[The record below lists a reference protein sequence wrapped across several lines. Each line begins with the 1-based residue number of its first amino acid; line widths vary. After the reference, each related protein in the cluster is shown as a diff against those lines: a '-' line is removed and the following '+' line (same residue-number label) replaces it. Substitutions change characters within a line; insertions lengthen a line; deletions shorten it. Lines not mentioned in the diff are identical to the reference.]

1 VYTSKL
7 QMVIKK
13 CTPSLTQAP
22 DSKKTKLKNS
32 VLHDMKTFKFKQE
45 RQTNERHVNRNSKQN
60 KGKVHKSKNFK
71 HFQDAETPSNKTLTT
86 SDIDITPNTFI
97 NNFKHYVEYL
107 ACSTIG
113 DSNTYYKHLQ
123 KEQSNKNPEAT
134 SQLQAVQY
142 FEILENEITSIEH
155 KIGLIGNERLVTLL
169 KSLRD
174 ALRPPETIQNY
185 WCICALTGMPSN
197 QLIALTPN
205 FKIDAQYQASVTAL
219 WLCLHLPKIEQT
231 RIDNFIS
238 SYTDSVFVSKIINA
252 YLQSEESTSMCQVY
266 FWAFKKCFDTFE
278 HTFKA
283 LSAIIDK
290 AKVLTGINEASNE
303 VYNEDCNKHCNKI
316 QN

>member
-1 VYTSKL
+1 MVKL
-7 QMVIKK
+7 TKA
-13 CTPSLTQAP
+13 L
-22 DSKKTKLKNS
+22 DSKKPKLKNS
-32 VLHDMKTFKFKQE
+32 VLHDVKTFKSK
-45 RQTNERHVNRNSKQN
+45 NDSHVNQNSKEN
-60 KGKVHKSKNFK
+60 KNKVYKLKDSKRSR
-71 HFQDAETPSNKTLTT
+71 ETATLSNKPVTT

-97 NNFKHYVEYL
+97 NNFKYYMEYL

-142 FEILENEITSIEH
+142 FEILENEIISIEH
-155 KIGLIGNERLVTLL
+155 KIGLIGNERLMTLL

-238 SYTDSVFVSKIINA
+238 SYTDSIFVSKIINA
-252 YLQSEESTSMCQVY
+252 YLQSEKSTSMCQVY

-283 LSAIIDK
+283 LPAIINK
-290 AKVLTGINEASNE
+290 AKVLTGTNEASNE
-303 VYNEDCNKHCNKI
+303 VCNEDCNKHSNKI
-316 QN
+316 